1 MLMRYDWWRGRA
13 IGVSCAA
20 VAAVLGVIA
29 PGVRIARADCC
40 GCVYKAGTSPVAYC
54 EGNDLDNCPVAST
67 DLDCGPLIA
76 GGTCDP
82 SKNVPDSVCR
92 PPAPA
97 TATASSSAT
106 ATATAT
112 RTATAT
118 ATPTRTRTP
127 IPIPNGGACMSG
139 SQCASGLCS
148 DGICVPG
155 RGAPVASTQS
165 YILMTVVL
173 LLLGLWS
180 ARSFARRR

>member
-29 PGVRIARADCC
+29 PGARIARADCC

-54 EGNDLDNCPVAST
+54 EGNDLSNCPVTST

-82 SKNVPDSVCR
+82 SNNVPDSVCR
-92 PPAPA
+92 PP
-97 TATASSSAT
+97 

-118 ATPTRTRTP
+118 ATPTRTGTP
-127 IPIPNGGACMSG
+127 MPIPNGGACMSG

-148 DGICVPG
+148 GGICVPG
-155 RGAPVASTQS
+155 RGVPVASTDS